1 LIRILS
7 TDVLFSQYTAVF
19 LILIFVSAINALW
32 TNSNGLSSFMSG
44 VAFVFLCATKD
55 NGITGASIG
64 YGIIA
69 FVGGIFMVSFIEYIN
84 QALSRKYASTS

>member
-1 LIRILS
+1 
-7 TDVLFSQYTAVF
+7 
-19 LILIFVSAINALW
+19 
-32 TNSNGLSSFMSG
+32 MSG

-69 FVGGIFMVSFIEYIN
+69 FVGGIIFMVSFIEYIN